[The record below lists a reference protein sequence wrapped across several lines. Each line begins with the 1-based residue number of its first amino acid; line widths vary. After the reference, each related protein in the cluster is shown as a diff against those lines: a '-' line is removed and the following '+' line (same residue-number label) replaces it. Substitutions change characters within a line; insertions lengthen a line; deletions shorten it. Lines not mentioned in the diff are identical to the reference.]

1 LRIRVILAVAA
12 FAAACSVDDGH
23 VTIERTHDACSP
35 LALVTA
41 EPTTAQYA
49 GMQAAEKLWAERGAP
64 ALGRRSGTTM
74 EVRFQD
80 AAAAFHGLYDD
91 KEAVIYINRGIEH
104 RGVMSIVI
112 AHELGH
118 AMGLHHVDPSER
130 ISVMNPG
137 NVTVSPTEGDQRALE
152 AIWGPCSS
160 GETEQIDVPA
170 A

>member
-1 LRIRVILAVAA
+1 LRIWVILAVAA
-12 FAAACSVDDGH
+12 FAAACSVDEGH

-35 LALVTA
+35 LALVAA
-41 EPTTAQYA
+41 EPTAAQYA
-49 GMQAAEKLWAERGAP
+49 GIQAAEKLWAERGAP

-74 EVRFQD
+74 EVRFQE

-137 NVTVSPTEGDQRALE
+137 NVTVAPTEADQRALE
-152 AIWGPCSS
+152 GLWGPCS
-160 GETEQIDVPA
+160 GEQA
-170 A
+170 ARDD